1 MYMQSFMAVSVVVFE
16 LWVKLSMKTIRF
28 VLFTAVKSDVF
39 AGFKIYHSQN
49 NMPSFIAVSVVVFKL
64 LEYYQLKCGNPHICV
79 FSAVQIED
87 FANFKTL

>member
-1 MYMQSFMAVSVVVFE
+1 
-16 LWVKLSMKTIRF
+16 MKTIRF

-64 LEYYQLKCGNPHICV
+64 LPVKV
-79 FSAVQIED
+79 W
-87 FANFKTL
+87 